1 MSDAGLLIVSTT
13 FPDRAG
19 AEAVAGHLVDAGLA
33 VCAQVGADLVAFHRW
48 QGELRR
54 EAEVAVV
61 LKVLSDRYDLCAGE
75 LKLRHPYE
83 VPQIL
88 AWPATKVD
96 PAYLA
101 WARGH
106 APERP

>member
-1 MSDAGLLIVSTT
+1 M
-13 FPDRAG
+13 
-19 AEAVAGHLVDAGLA
+19 
-33 VCAQVGADLVAFHRW
+33 
-48 QGELRR
+48 
-54 EAEVAVV
+54 
-61 LKVLSDRYDLCAGE
+61 LKVLSDRYDLCTGE

-88 AWPATKVD
+88 AWPAAKVD

-106 APERP
+106 APEQS